1 MDPLLVFFL
10 FALLQG
16 LKRMRVNGM
25 TNGDW
30 LRSMTMDDL
39 SDFLYKITD
48 CCCELGQA
56 DLCISCERV
65 GCPLYYDK
73 TRLRG
78 GCGKESIRQWLD
90 KEFVQ
95 TS

>member
-1 MDPLLVFFL
+1 M
-10 FALLQG
+10 G
-16 LKRMRVNGM
+16 VNGM

-30 LRSMTMDDL
+30 LQSMTMDDL

-56 DLCISCERV
+56 DLCISCWRV

-73 TRLRG
+73 NG
-78 GCGKESIRQWLD
+78 GCCKESIRQWLD
-90 KEFVQ
+90 KEFVSLKKEDKLPPIPEIEPIFSP